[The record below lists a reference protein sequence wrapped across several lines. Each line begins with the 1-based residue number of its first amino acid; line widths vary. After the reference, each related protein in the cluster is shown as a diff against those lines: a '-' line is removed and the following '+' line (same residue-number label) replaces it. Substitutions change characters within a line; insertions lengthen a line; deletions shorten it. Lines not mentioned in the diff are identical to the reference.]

1 MKDLFMSYLYRLRHD
16 ITFKI
21 TLIIGG
27 GLVLFLTLIYL
38 GLSFLS
44 NINTV
49 SGLTMFISSL
59 SPSSNFGLVVPV
71 NLITFTV
78 LEFNH
83 GSIRNKIIAGHSKQK
98 VYLSLFINGLVFT
111 IALMT
116 VYSLLSLG
124 LGSFVGWLL
133 SFNENL
139 APLDVLSNYT
149 SDYLPKL
156 IVIALLCYISI
167 VSFTIFFATLFRNIG
182 PSIPVVLLVIVFL
195 STAASIVAIFLEDNE
210 GLLWTFRIIDPMF
223 ALGAG
228 ESTVVGQATVII
240 DGMEI
245 IQDETKATIS
255 TETFVSGIISN
266 LVYTG
271 LFFGGGLLI
280 FSKRD
285 IK

>member
-44 NINTV
+44 NVNTV

-133 SFNENL
+133 SFNENF
-139 APLDVLSNYT
+139 ASMDVLSNYT

-228 ESTVVGQATVII
+228 ESVVVGQATVII
-240 DGMEI
+240 EGMEI

>member
-44 NINTV
+44 NVNTV

-139 APLDVLSNYT
+139 ASMDVLSNYT
-149 SDYLPKL
+149 SDFLPKL

-195 STAASIVAIFLEDNE
+195 STAASIVAIFLQDNE

-228 ESTVVGQATVII
+228 ESVVVGQATVII